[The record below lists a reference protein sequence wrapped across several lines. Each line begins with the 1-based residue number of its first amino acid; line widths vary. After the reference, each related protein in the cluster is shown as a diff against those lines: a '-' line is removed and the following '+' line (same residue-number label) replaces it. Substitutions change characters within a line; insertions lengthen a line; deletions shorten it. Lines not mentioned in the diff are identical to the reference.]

1 MIPGTGISRTIDPN
15 AAHKNDEG
23 AEVTSS
29 SNDNGSTS
37 TNSSSNSSLA
47 TTMDSSVN
55 SQNAVESEL
64 HSPDPVDIEEQP
76 AKKARLSTAADNN
89 ECLPMNLTNDNN
101 DQNMV
106 NKSEATIV
114 GANENATISSE
125 FLEQVRNDNVC
136 LTHQLKQMSDQLNEK
151 VLENERLQNEN
162 RALVDENDRLKK
174 SLEEKTTQINNA
186 EANQQKTPQQV
197 DRTVLIELAKNLKIC
212 MGCNAERPL
221 DMLHFCGVS
230 CQKSYL

>member
-1 MIPGTGISRTIDPN
+1 MIPGTGISHTIDPN
-15 AAHKNDEG
+15 AAYKNDEG

-37 TNSSSNSSLA
+37 TNTSNSSLA

-55 SQNAVESEL
+55 SQNAVESES
-64 HSPDPVDIEEQP
+64 HSPDPVDTEEQP
-76 AKKARLSTAADNN
+76 AKKPRLSTAAENN
-89 ECLPMNLTNDNN
+89 HCIPMNLTNDNN

-106 NKSEATIV
+106 NKSEATAV
-114 GANENATISSE
+114 GANENASISPELS
-125 FLEQVRNDNVC
+125 EQVRNENVC
-136 LTHQLKQMSDQLNEK
+136 LTQQLKQMSDQLNEK

-174 SLEEKTTQINNA
+174 SLEEKITQINNA
-186 EANQQKTPQQV
+186 EADQQKTPQQM
-197 DRTVLIELAKNLKIC
+197 DRTALIELAKNMKIC
-212 MGCNAERPL
+212 MGCNAERPS
-221 DMLHFCGVS
+221 DMLHFCDVS